1 VNIPDWVESL
11 DTTEWEKPGAV
22 TRVLVVAN
30 PNSERFVGMAR
41 LEVDFRTRGT
51 PPVCLETQ
59 DEVRVPCRV
68 VDQTLGPV
76 EVDGKRRWRFGL
88 LFPVDIP
95 AKSVIAVRA
104 VWGEPADETGFDTGG
119 ETIPAWET
127 TCHHGPNPI
136 PGSIPDEWVPD
147 REKEPSVVPLPRQPI
162 PEPEPRTPPSTMTQS
177 RKPLP

>member
-41 LEVDFRTRGT
+41 LEVDFRTRNT
-51 PPVCLETQ
+51 PPVRLEIK
-59 DEVRVPCRV
+59 DGVRVPCRA
-68 VDQTLGPV
+68 VDETLGQ
-76 EVDGKRRWRFGL
+76 EEADGKRRWRFGL

-104 VWGEPADETGFDTGG
+104 VWGEPADQTGFDTGG

-127 TCHHGPNPI
+127 TCHPGPNSV
-136 PGSIPDEWVPD
+136 PG
-147 REKEPSVVPLPRQPI
+147 PI
-162 PEPEPRTPPSTMTQS
+162 PEEGLSARGQKS
-177 RKPLP
+177 